1 VIRFSAS
8 LVVVGLG
15 LLVAGG
21 ITSKLVLIYVSIAIC
36 AVALL
41 FLIIGAIVNRAELLG
56 HEPDGIA
63 SGQTETGGYAGEQS
77 KEPEPAAS
85 TVGVGAPAGA
95 SRAYARENADS
106 PGYGTTA
113 TPPDRPREASSPR
126 GAQPASHDFPGYER
140 FAGDAE
146 RRRSGEPPKR
156 PARPSSEPSRPSSE
170 PSRPFVEP
178 EPTRMDLTAAD
189 VREAGRKDRDRTDSN
204 RAERDRADQNRPER
218 QPVDPAFTDP
228 NPTRM
233 DLTAA
238 DIREAGRQERTRPS
252 QDRPERDRPERDRS
266 GPGRPERDRPD
277 EQPFTDPA
285 PTRMDLG
292 PALREREKQ
301 EREKQEREQRD
312 RSGAGGTSAP
322 APTQP
327 ATGRPDKLLVG
338 RPDGKTPPDRPTVP
352 ADATARSGTD
362 PSPDQPAGND
372 AGDTRGPAERAAVGT
387 SPARPADDETTSDPA
402 ASKGASERPAEVAAT
417 REQPTL
423 TPATREQP
431 TLTPAAPDRDQP
443 ADDGKDSPADSG
455 SAGRKVSA
463 LSGQDV
469 VTVVPGVPR
478 YHRSDCILIRF
489 MGDSDLQRMS
499 VERAQEAGCTPC
511 RACQPDGEEEE

>member
-1 VIRFSAS
+1 MIRFSAS

-56 HEPDGIA
+56 REPDGIA
-63 SGQTETGGYAGEQS
+63 SGQTDAGEQDN
-77 KEPEPAAS
+77 KEPEPAATAVS
-85 TVGVGAPAGA
+85 VGAAAGT
-95 SRAYARENADS
+95 SRGHARENADR
-106 PGYGTTA
+106 PGHGTTA
-113 TPPDRPREASSPR
+113 TPPDLPGEASPAR
-126 GAQPASHDFPGYER
+126 AAQPAGQDFAGYER

-146 RRRSGEPPKR
+146 RRRSGEPPQR
-156 PARPSSEPSRPSSE
+156 PSRPSSE
-170 PSRPFVEP
+170 PPRPFVEP

-189 VREAGRKDRDRTDSN
+189 VREAGRKDRTRPSQDRP
-204 RAERDRADQNRPER
+204 ERDRADRNRPER
-218 QPVDPAFTDP
+218 QPADQAFTDP

-238 DIREAGRQERTRPS
+238 DIREAGRQDRARPS
-252 QDRPERDRPERDRS
+252 QD
-266 GPGRPERDRPD
+266 RPERDRPD

-301 EREKQEREQRD
+301 DREKQDREKRDQRD
-312 RSGAGGTSAP
+312 RGGLGGTSAN

-327 ATGRPDKLLVG
+327 AQDRPDKLLVG
-338 RPDGKTPPDRPTVP
+338 RPDQKTPPDRPTIP
-352 ADATARSGTD
+352 AGAKAPGDGN
-362 PSPDQPAGND
+362 PSPDRPAGND
-372 AGDTRGPAERAAVGT
+372 AGDTRPAAERTSAAT
-387 SPARPADDETTSDPA
+387 PPARPAADDEPGSGPA
-402 ASKGASERPAEVAAT
+402 AVQGASDRPAEVAAT
-417 REQPTL
+417 REQPVL
-423 TPATREQP
+423 TPGA
-431 TLTPAAPDRDQP
+431 PARNKP
-443 ADDGKDSPADSG
+443 ADDNKDGTADSG
-455 SAGRKVSA
+455 SAGRKVAA

-499 VERAQEAGCTPC
+499 VDRAQEAGCTPC
-511 RACQPDGEEEE
+511 RACQPDGEEED

>member
-56 HEPDGIA
+56 REPDGIA
-63 SGQTETGGYAGEQS
+63 SKPTDAGEQD
-77 KEPEPAAS
+77 KQPEAAAT
-85 TVGVGAPAGA
+85 TVGAG
-95 SRAYARENADS
+95 RGLARENAEG
-106 PGYGTTA
+106 PGYTTPA

-126 GAQPASHDFPGYER
+126 EAQPASPDFAGYER

-146 RRRSGEPPKR
+146 RRRSSESSPR
-156 PARPSSEPSRPSSE
+156 PARPSSEPSRP
-170 PSRPFVEP
+170 FVEA

-189 VREAGRKDRDRTDSN
+189 IREAGRKDRDRPEAD
-204 RAERDRADQNRPER
+204 RPERDRADRNRSER
-218 QPVDPAFTDP
+218 QPVNQVFSDP

-238 DIREAGRQERTRPS
+238 DIREAGRQERTRPAS
-252 QDRPERDRPERDRS
+252 DRPERDQPGQDRPER
-266 GPGRPERDRPD
+266 GRPD

-301 EREKQEREQRD
+301 DREQREREQQDRDQRD
-312 RSGAGGTSAP
+312 RSGTSASGSGS
-322 APTQP
+322 AQPTQSQP
-327 ATGRPDKLLVG
+327 AQSRPDKLLVG
-338 RPDGKTPPDRPTVP
+338 RADRKTPADRSTVPSGAKAPSGDLSPDRS
-352 ADATARSGTD
+352 AD
-362 PSPDQPAGND
+362 ND
-372 AGDTRGPAERAAVGT
+372 AGDTR
-387 SPARPADDETTSDPA
+387 RPADGETTSGSA
-402 ASKGASERPAEVAAT
+402 ASKSTNGRPAEVAAT
-417 REQPTL
+417 REQPV
-423 TPATREQP
+423 
-431 TLTPAAPDRDQP
+431 LTPAASAHPQP
-443 ADDGKDSPADSG
+443 ADDGQDSTSG
-455 SAGRKVSA
+455 YGSSGRKLSA
-463 LSGQDV
+463 LTGQDV

-489 MGDSDLQRMS
+489 MGESDLQRMS

-511 RACQPDGEEEE
+511 RACQPDGEEED